1 MICRLPTASVAEIK
15 RFPGQLGISVVVV
28 LQALVAY
35 LIFSAGERLSSRL
48 SASALQV
55 LTKVM
60 GLLLTSIVIQMMI
73 NGERSSEGSFP
84 QST

>member
-1 MICRLPTASVAEIK
+1 MASVAEIK
-15 RFPGQLGISVVVV
+15 RFPGQPGISVVVV
-28 LQALVAY
+28 LLALLVY

-48 SASALQV
+48 SASAIQV

-60 GLLLTSIVIQMMI
+60 GLLLTSIAIQMLI
-73 NGERSSEGSFP
+73 TGERSSEGSFP

>member
-1 MICRLPTASVAEIK
+1 MKGVVPLGIPLLAGLGTLTVVIAAPEAATLAGR
-15 RFPGQLGISVVVV
+15 LGISVVVV
-28 LQALVAY
+28 LLALVVY

-60 GLLLTSIVIQMMI
+60 GLLLTQLPS
-73 NGERSSEGSFP
+73 RC
-84 QST
+84 

>member
-1 MICRLPTASVAEIK
+1 MSVAEIK
-15 RFPGQLGISVVVV
+15 RFPGRLGISVVVV
-28 LQALVAY
+28 LLALVVY

-60 GLLLTSIVIQMMI
+60 GLLLTSILIQMLI
-73 NGERSSEGSFP
+73 TGLQGAFP
-84 QST
+84 VLAAATGR